1 MRFLHAFA
9 LAPLSVLPMQAAWA
23 QSAVSE
29 AVADIPWSSYL
40 NYALG
45 AFTGVKATDVVIAV
59 CVLVLAW
66 YAARLSRY
74 TDRMWRVAANQAREI
89 KEAIEIG
96 KRNADAAE
104 EHARATRDSIEV
116 AAEAASATREAARV
130 IWETAGVVTRDSAER
145 QLRAYVFVTSGVIAL
160 ANGDTGVIVT
170 VDFENSGQT
179 PGHDFTTWARVQV
192 ADAHADPFGPA
203 PLPEQWPGPTVVP
216 PRGRIQVSG
225 SHPLTS
231 DELQAIRGRSKA
243 VFVWG
248 GCDYK
253 DTFGN
258 PRQFIFR
265 SAVTGPEMTGSSG
278 GQAWR
283 GWTLRPHKA
292 GYEST

>member
-1 MRFLHAFA
+1 MRHFHVFA
-9 LAPLSVLPMQAAWA
+9 VTTLSVLPMRPAWA
-23 QSAVSE
+23 QAGGGGP
-29 AVADIPWSSYL
+29 AADIPWSRYL
-40 NYALG
+40 DYVLN
-45 AFTGVKATDVVIAV
+45 AFTGLRATDVAIAL
-59 CVLVLAW
+59 CALAIAW
-66 YAARLSRY
+66 YTARLSRY

-96 KRNADAAE
+96 KRNAEAAE
-104 EHARATRDSIEV
+104 EHARATRDSIEI

-145 QLRAYVFVTSGVIAL
+145 QLRAYVFVTSGVVAL
-160 ANGDTGVIVT
+160 ANGDAGVIVT

-192 ADAHADPFGPA
+192 ADAHAEPFGPA
-203 PLPEQWPGPTVVP
+203 PLPEQRPGPTVVP
-216 PRGRIQVSG
+216 PRGHIQVSG
-225 SHPLTS
+225 SHPVTS

-248 GCDYK
+248 GCDYR
-253 DTFGN
+253 DAFGN

-265 SAVTGPEMTGSSG
+265 SAVNGPEISGSSG